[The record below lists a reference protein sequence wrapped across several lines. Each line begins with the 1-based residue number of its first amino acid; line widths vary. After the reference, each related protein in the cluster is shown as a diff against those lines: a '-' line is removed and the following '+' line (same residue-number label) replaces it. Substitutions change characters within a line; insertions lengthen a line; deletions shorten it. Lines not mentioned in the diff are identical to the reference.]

1 MNWQNVTVQQ
11 FQELDDL
18 RQESATLDPAF
29 VVMRMV
35 EIFYN
40 MSPSEVD
47 SLTVPELNDK
57 AAALSFLSDMPDFP
71 ASRHVV
77 VNGRRYRFVY
87 DVRQIHAARNLEV
100 KQYSSGGFINNI
112 HKMAASMVIPQ
123 KRNRMGLWRDAKY
136 NAAHHEQYS
145 ADLRQAP
152 ITAIYGS
159 ALFFCNLFKE
169 LIPLIADYLVSTLPM
184 EMREEAKR
192 LLVASSQISDG
203 SIAPS
208 QLQTLK
214 TSASTQ
220 PTNYHTSKSLTT

>member
-11 FQELDDL
+11 FQELDIL
-18 RQESATLDPAF
+18 RQESASLDPAF
-29 VVMRMV
+29 VVFRLV

-47 SLTVPELNDK
+47 SLTIEQLNDK
-57 AAALSFLSDMPDFP
+57 AAALDFLSAMPDFP
-71 ASRHVV
+71 AERHTF

-87 DVRQIHAARNLEV
+87 DVRQIRAARNLEV
-100 KQYSSGGFINNI
+100 KQYSQGGFIPNI
-112 HKMAASMVIPQ
+112 HKMAASMVVPQ
-123 KRNRMGLWRDAKY
+123 KRNRMSLWRDAPY

-145 ADLRQAP
+145 TDLRQAP

-169 LIPLIADYLVSTLPM
+169 LIPIIADYLVSSLPM

-192 LLVASSQISDG
+192 LLVASSAILDG
-203 SIAPS
+203 SITP
-208 QLQTLK
+208 QLLQSL
-214 TSASTQ
+214 SGLALTQ
-220 PTNYHTSKSLTT
+220 PTTYPTSNS